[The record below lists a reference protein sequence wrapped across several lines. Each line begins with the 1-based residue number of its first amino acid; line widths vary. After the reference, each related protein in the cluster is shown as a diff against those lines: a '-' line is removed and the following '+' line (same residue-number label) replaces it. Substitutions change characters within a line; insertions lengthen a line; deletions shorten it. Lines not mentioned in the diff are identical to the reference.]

1 MKGRSKLVTALLV
14 VAVLVLGYVCAGQFS
29 DPRIVT
35 SRGMELTGEQRE
47 AILSVERGYYSK
59 NLPLIARKIELLE
72 ADSDHILYRV
82 YYFPFGNIER
92 SYSKESDGGWL
103 FNLEKQL
110 YGY

>member
-14 VAVLVLGYVCAGQFS
+14 VAVLVLGYVCAGRFS
-29 DPRIVT
+29 TPRMVC
-35 SRGMELTGEQRE
+35 RGMELPGEQKE
-47 AILSVERGYYSK
+47 AILSVERGYYSEK
-59 NLPLIARKIELLE
+59 LPLIPRKIELLE
-72 ADSDHILYRV
+72 ANSDHILYRV

-92 SYSKESDGGWL
+92 SYSKGPDGNWL